1 MTEEQLRNLIYL
13 CIALFAA
20 ALIVVV
26 VTISRRKKMGLVRH
40 NDLSD
45 GYKKQVAGI
54 LKRRFSLSGSRIISD
69 FCFKNKGKI
78 YTFDHLLVG
87 EFGLLAVDVL
97 LLRGELYGEE
107 KDDHWTNY
115 RGDKKFLLPNLAA
128 QTEEKVA
135 SLRAALGKEGL
146 YGMKIYAVSVV
157 ADQKAEI
164 FVPDALAPMKTQQ
177 FSRYLSSS
185 EFEKVGSIPV
195 DKLASSLANLATEEI
210 R

>member
-69 FCFKNKGKI
+69 FC
-78 YTFDHLLVG
+78 L
-87 EFGLLAVDVL
+87 
-97 LLRGELYGEE
+97 
-107 KDDHWTNY
+107 
-115 RGDKKFLLPNLAA
+115 
-128 QTEEKVA
+128 
-135 SLRAALGKEGL
+135 
-146 YGMKIYAVSVV
+146 
-157 ADQKAEI
+157 
-164 FVPDALAPMKTQQ
+164 
-177 FSRYLSSS
+177 
-185 EFEKVGSIPV
+185 
-195 DKLASSLANLATEEI
+195 
-210 R
+210 